1 MMARH
6 LLDKNPTVNL
16 NNASLEDLAGVPGI
30 GRERAEALLMYREQ
44 NGPLVNWGELR
55 QVPGFEDP
63 DVVEYVRGQAELS

>member
-1 MMARH
+1 MARH
-6 LLDKNPTVNL
+6 LLDKSPVVNL

-44 NGPLVNWGELR
+44 NGPLANWGELR

-63 DVVEYVRGQAELS
+63 DVVEYIRQQAELS

>member
-1 MMARH
+1 MARH
-6 LLDKNPTVNL
+6 LLDKSTTVNL
-16 NNASLEDLAGVPGI
+16 NNADLEDLAGVPGI

-63 DVVEYVRGQAELS
+63 DVVEYVREHAELS

>member
-1 MMARH
+1 MARH
-6 LLDKNPTVNL
+6 LLDKSTTVNL

-44 NGPLVNWGELR
+44 NGPLANWGELR

-63 DVVEYVRGQAELS
+63 DVVEYVREHAELS

>member
-1 MMARH
+1 MARH
-6 LLDKNPTVNL
+6 LLDKSTTVNL

-44 NGPLVNWGELR
+44 NGPLATWGELR

-63 DVVEYVRGQAELS
+63 DVVEYVREHAELT